1 MSSIFSKIV
10 NGEIPCYKVAEDDH
24 FLAFLDVNPN
34 AEGHTLC
41 IPKKEIDKLF
51 DLDDE
56 LYNGLMQFSK
66 KVAIAL
72 EKSVAEAIER
82 LICKKLGFDSVGFA
96 AAATIDPTP
105 HARFEALERFYLEK
119 HIQTH
124 TPFQKITATCELA
137 EKFRNQN
144 SNSEI
149 SFYRMATPDDIFGA
163 VCLIELFQSQKRS
176 LGFALSD
183 SLDNC
188 LRRSL
193 LEALPNFAWLV
204 EKDTNIEIVE
214 PTTPWHI
221 DSNFLE
227 KIVPLLESKENAGE
241 QIGTFQIPIL
251 KNVEVFHSQ
260 ITVLKDAPL
269 RTSRFVLQAEGELQ

>member
-1 MSSIFSKIV
+1 MAHKTSLAAWLYSNRQALNPRFKEFSWPERFLSGVFDFSTIITW
-10 NGEIPCYKVAEDDH
+10 NGIE
-24 FLAFLDVNPN
+24 
-34 AEGHTLC
+34 AEGRGVDTRR
-41 IPKKEIDKLF
+41 E
-51 DLDDE
+51 
-56 LYNGLMQFSK
+56 
-66 KVAIAL
+66 IAL

-82 LICKKLGFDSVGFA
+82 LICKNFGFDSVGFA
-96 AAATIDPTP
+96 AAATIDPMP
-105 HARFEALERFYLEK
+105 HAGYEALERFYLEK

-137 EKFRNQN
+137 EKFCNQN

-149 SFYRMATPDDIFGA
+149 LFYRMATPDDIFGVA
-163 VCLIELFQSQKRS
+163 CSIESFQSQKRS

-193 LEALPNFAWLV
+193 LEALPNFAWLI
-204 EKDTNIEIVE
+204 EKDTNVEIIE

-227 KIVPLLESKENAGE
+227 KIVPLLATKEKSGE
-241 QIGTFQIPIL
+241 TIDAFQIPVT
-251 KNVEVFHSQ
+251 KNVEVSHSQ
-260 ITVLKDAPL
+260 MTILKDAPL
-269 RTSRFVLQAEGELQ
+269 RTSRFVLQAEGEVQ

>member
-1 MSSIFSKIV
+1 MANKTSLAAWLYSNRQALNPRFKEFSWPERFLSGLFDFSTV
-10 NGEIPCYKVAEDDH
+10 LTWNGIE
-24 FLAFLDVNPN
+24 
-34 AEGHTLC
+34 AEGRGVDTRR
-41 IPKKEIDKLF
+41 E
-51 DLDDE
+51 
-56 LYNGLMQFSK
+56 
-66 KVAIAL
+66 VAL

-96 AAATIDPTP
+96 AAATIDPST
-105 HARFEALERFYLEK
+105 HARFEVLERFYLEK
-119 HIQTH
+119 HIQHH
-124 TPFQKITATCELA
+124 TLFQKITANCELA

-149 SFYRMATPDDIFGA
+149 SFHRMATPEDIFGV
-163 VCLIELFQSQKRS
+163 VCSIESFQSQKRS

-193 LEALPNFAWLV
+193 LEALPNYAWLI
-204 EKDTNIEIVE
+204 EKDTNIEITE

-221 DSNFLE
+221 DSDFLK
-227 KIVPLLESKENAGE
+227 KIIPLLEKENSGKK
-241 QIGTFQIPIL
+241 IGTFQIPIL

-260 ITVLKDAPL
+260 ITILKDAPL
-269 RTSRFVLQAEGELQ
+269 RTSRFFLQAEGDVQ

>member
-1 MSSIFSKIV
+1 MANKTSLAAWLYSNRQALNPRFKEFSWP
-10 NGEIPCYKVAEDDH
+10 ER
-24 FLAFLDVNPN
+24 FLSGLYDFSTILTWDGIE
-34 AEGHTLC
+34 AEGRGVDTRR
-41 IPKKEIDKLF
+41 E
-51 DLDDE
+51 
-56 LYNGLMQFSK
+56 
-66 KVAIAL
+66 IAL

-82 LICKKLGFDSVGFA
+82 LICKKLGFDSTGFA

-105 HARFEALERFYLEK
+105 HARFEAFERFYLEK

-124 TPFQKITATCELA
+124 TPFQKLTATCELA

-144 SNSEI
+144 SNSKI

-163 VCLIELFQSQKRS
+163 VCLIESFQSQKRS

-193 LEALPNFAWLV
+193 LEALPNFAWLI
-204 EKDTNIEIVE
+204 EKDTNIEITE
-214 PTTPWHI
+214 PATPWHI
-221 DSNFLE
+221 ESNFLE
-227 KIVPLLESKENAGE
+227 KIVPLLERKEHSGE

-260 ITVLKDAPL
+260 ITILKDAPL
-269 RTSRFVLQAEGELQ
+269 RTSRFVLQAEEEVQ

>member
-1 MSSIFSKIV
+1 MANKTSLAAWLYSNRQALNPRFKEFSWPERFLSGLFDFSTV
-10 NGEIPCYKVAEDDH
+10 VTWNGIE
-24 FLAFLDVNPN
+24 
-34 AEGHTLC
+34 AEGRGV
-41 IPKKEIDKLF
+41 DARR
-51 DLDDE
+51 D
-56 LYNGLMQFSK
+56 
-66 KVAIAL
+66 IAL

-82 LICKKLGFDSVGFA
+82 LICKNFGFDSVGFA
-96 AAATIDPTP
+96 AAATIDPMP

-124 TPFQKITATCELA
+124 TPFQKLTANCELA

-144 SNSEI
+144 SNSEV
-149 SFYRMATPDDIFGA
+149 SFYRMATPDDIFGV
-163 VCLIELFQSQKRS
+163 VCSIESVPSQKRS

-193 LEALPNFAWLV
+193 LEALPNFAWLI
-204 EKDTNIEIVE
+204 EKDANIEIVE

-227 KIVPLLESKENAGE
+227 KIVPLLEKKENYGE
-241 QIGTFQIPIL
+241 QIGAFQIPIL
-251 KNVEVFHSQ
+251 KNVEVFHSL
-260 ITVLKDAPL
+260 IIILKDAPL
-269 RTSRFVLQAEGELQ
+269 RTSRFVLQAQGEVQ